1 MTNAKLKNIFSFRTQ
16 PESSDDEEKEIEK
29 PILKNRR
36 SISKPQSTRIFNSDP
51 LPQTINKPETPIQY
65 YPVPFSIPISVPIPV
80 PYPVYSPPIQPQPS
94 QLIPILT
101 PINLNNSSS
110 LPSFSNNY
118 RVVTVAQPK
127 KNIYNIINQP
137 AQKQNNTTRK
147 KLINPVKIVSIKK
160 I

>member
-1 MTNAKLKNIFSFRTQ
+1 MTSARLKKIFSFKTQ

-36 SISKPQSTRIFNSDP
+36 SISQPQSQSTRIINPDP
-51 LPQTINKPETPIQY
+51 QPQTINKPETPIQY
-65 YPVPFSIPISVPIPV
+65 YPVPFSVPISVPIPV

-94 QLIPILT
+94 QLIPI
-101 PINLNNSSS
+101 NLFNSSS

-118 RVVTVAQPK
+118 RLLPVAQPK
-127 KNIYNIINQP
+127 KHIYNIINQQ
-137 AQKQNNTTRK
+137 AQKQKQNNTTRNNI
-147 KLINPVKIVSIKK
+147 INPVKIILIKK